1 MHAYMHIYA
10 NKTLHIFCILNA
22 YMRIFRARTKYFMYL
37 KAIDNSYK
45 YSKRSAFMVKMHKWN
60 SIKQP
65 LCIIIQQK

>member
-10 NKTLHIFCILNA
+10 NKMLHIFCILNA

-45 YSKRSAFMVKMHKWN
+45 YSKRSAFMVKVHKY
-60 SIKQP
+60 IYTKP
-65 LCIIIQQK
+65 LARIIIQ